1 MIASISGTVEVLSP
15 ASAVVD
21 VGGVGILV
29 WCTPST
35 LAGLR
40 VGERARLAT
49 TLVVRETELTLYGF
63 TEADER
69 DVFEILQGAAGVGPR
84 LAQAVLGVHSPDA
97 VRRAVAE
104 EDLAALTKV
113 PGIGRK
119 SAQRI
124 VLDLRDRLG
133 PPSAPVSAMR
143 RAAPVTVPEARLGS
157 AAEQVRDA
165 LVGLGY
171 SAREAQDAVVAAGAN
186 LAGPAVDAAGA
197 GAPDGAG
204 APVGPGPA
212 VGTGVGTGS
221 AVGTGVDGSD
231 TGLVGAGGVDPAA
244 LLRASLAILRP
255 R

>member
-1 MIASISGTVEVLSP
+1 MIASVSGTVQALSP
-15 ASAVVD
+15 ASAVVE
-21 VGGVGILV
+21 VGGIGVLV

-35 LAGLR
+35 LGRLR

-63 TEADER
+63 ADADER

-84 LAQAVLGVHSPDA
+84 LAQAVLGVHSPDT

-104 EDLAALTKV
+104 EDLATLTKV

-119 SAQRI
+119 GAQRI

-133 PPSAPVSAMR
+133 PPAFPVPSARGAVPPGGGQ
-143 RAAPVTVPEARLGS
+143 APASDARLGGPGG
-157 AAEQVRDA
+157 EQVRDA

-171 SAREAQDAVVAAGAN
+171 TAREAQEAVIAARADLAVAGEADSDSAGGRTAAADEATGS
-186 LAGPAVDAAGA
+186 AGTAAGA
-197 GAPDGAG
+197 GA
-204 APVGPGPA
+204 A
-212 VGTGVGTGS
+212 V
-221 AVGTGVDGSD
+221 D
-231 TGLVGAGGVDPAA
+231 DPAA

>member
-1 MIASISGTVEVLSP
+1 MIASVSGTVEVLSP
-15 ASAVVD
+15 GSAVVD
-21 VGGVGILV
+21 VGGVGVLV

-35 LAGLR
+35 LARLR

-63 TEADER
+63 RDADER

-84 LAQAVLGVHSPDA
+84 LAQAVLGVHSPD
-97 VRRAVAE
+97 VIRRAVAE
-104 EDLAALTKV
+104 EDLATLTKV

-133 PPSAPVSAMR
+133 PPSSPVPPP
-143 RAAPVTVPEARLGS
+143 RAAAPPPAAADPRLG
-157 AAEQVRDA
+157 AAGEQVRDA

-171 SAREAQDAVVAAGAN
+171 SAKEALDAVVAARTALHGPGDGAAVTDGGDGVTGDGAAGGADP
-186 LAGPAVDAAGA
+186 AGP
-197 GAPDGAG
+197 
-204 APVGPGPA
+204 
-212 VGTGVGTGS
+212 
-221 AVGTGVDGSD
+221 
-231 TGLVGAGGVDPAA
+231 VDPAA
-244 LLRASLAILRP
+244 LLRASLAVLRP